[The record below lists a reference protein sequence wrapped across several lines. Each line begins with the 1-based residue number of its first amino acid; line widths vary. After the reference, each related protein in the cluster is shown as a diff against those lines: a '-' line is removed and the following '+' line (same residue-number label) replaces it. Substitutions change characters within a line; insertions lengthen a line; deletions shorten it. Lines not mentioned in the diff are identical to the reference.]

1 MYFDKMQHFGL
12 EQMPS
17 EGGAIISV
25 YSSSAVKEATLRM
38 TKNDCVRV
46 ARQKQSITPIFKSLE
61 IHVFGI
67 SHHLIPYCMLINNI
81 NDPVCNSF
89 NNLLVMSG
97 KEHTAFKVY
106 HTFIECSY
114 GLKV

>member
-46 ARQKQSITPIFKSLE
+46 ARQKQSITPW
-61 IHVFGI
+61 IHNHNFA
-67 SHHLIPYCMLINNI
+67 SPLAIN
-81 NDPVCNSF
+81 
-89 NNLLVMSG
+89 
-97 KEHTAFKVY
+97 
-106 HTFIECSY
+106 
-114 GLKV
+114 